1 MSTSFNCSMCSAPLD
16 LTHVTGPT
24 VSCPYCGNTTLLPEE
39 LRGGM
44 SNQMNPTIEGG
55 FTPLVDQALKLA
67 EVAQLYRAG
76 NKIEAIKR
84 YREILNCS
92 LQEAH
97 ESLERM
103 HTGRPIVI
111 TDKMNFQTSSV
122 PSPQSFQ
129 TPHLAP
135 QTIRKAKRTV
145 FWVALIP
152 IIFAAVIIYV
162 VWHAVSTAINATH
175 FNNPSMS
182 GPPSS
187 TSGFATNA
195 LEFGSE
201 GIGAGQFKDARSI
214 GIDGEGRVYVAEY
227 QGGRV
232 QVFDAQGKFLTQWM
246 ADAKTPIR
254 NLAVDRKGK
263 VYVVQSG
270 KIQSYDGMTGTAQ
283 GEVGKPD
290 AGQYAFYSDVYAALD
305 GSLYAIGQNSNIV
318 HIGSDGAIKNTIKV
332 ADKVGEKVDF
342 DKVAVDGSGNI
353 FALDNRQYSIFKFS
367 SDGRYITRFGGK
379 GKEQGQ
385 LYSPDNIAVDGQGRI
400 YVSDTGHGI
409 DVFDGNGRFITVF
422 GNYEV
427 IFGLAVNDHNEIY
440 AVERNRHKVVKFVL
454 SK

>member
-1 MSTSFNCSMCSAPLD
+1 MCSAPLD
-16 LTHVTGPT
+16 IAHATGAT
-24 VSCPYCGNTTLLPEE
+24 ISCPYCGNTTLLPEE
-39 LRGGM
+39 LRAHL
-44 SNQMNPTIEGG
+44 NPQVNVSPEGG
-55 FTPLVDQALKLA
+55 FAPVIDRALKLA
-67 EVAQLYRAG
+67 EVVRLMRSG
-76 NKIEAIKR
+76 NKIAAIKL
-84 YREILNCS
+84 YREIHGCGLE
-92 LQEAH
+92 EAKTAV
-97 ESLERM
+97 ERM
-103 HTGRPIVI
+103 ETGGPLVFANE
-111 TDKMNFQTSSV
+111 MNFQTATAQV
-122 PSPQSFQ
+122 SPQPFQ
-129 TPHLAP
+129 APQLAP

-145 FWVALIP
+145 LGVALIP
-152 IIFAAVIIYV
+152 IIVAAVIIWS

-175 FNNPSMS
+175 PNLPSWP
-182 GPPSS
+182 GTSS
-187 TSGFATNA
+187 SSSGFATSA

-232 QVFDAQGKFLTQWM
+232 QVFDAQGKFLKQWM
-246 ADAKTPIR
+246 ADTKTPIS
-254 NLAVDRKGK
+254 NLAVDRQGK
-263 VYVVQSG
+263 VFVVQAG
-270 KIQSYDGMTGTAQ
+270 KIQSYDGMTGAQQ

-318 HIGSDGAIKNTIKV
+318 HIGSDGAIKSTIKV
-332 ADKVGEKVDF
+332 ADKVGERVSF
-342 DKVAVDGSGNI
+342 DKIAVDGSGNI
-353 FALDNRQYSIFKFS
+353 YALDDHQYSIFKFS
-367 SDGRYITRFGGK
+367 PDGRYITRFGGK

-385 LYSPDNIAVDGQGRI
+385 IYSPQNIAVDGQGRI

-409 DVFDGNGRFITVF
+409 DVFDSNGRFINVF